1 MRTARQICYE
11 ALLSVYRDKGYS
23 NLVLDNLLGEIS
35 PKGESISAVDKAF
48 ATNLFYGV
56 LQYKIT
62 LDYIISKYIDSK
74 KKLDVRNNVILQM
87 GIYQMIYMNSVPDS
101 ACVDES
107 VKLVRNDNGKGFV
120 NAILRN
126 FLRDNKEYELP
137 DVNKD
142 KALYYSVLY
151 SCPKWLVS
159 MIISQYGEEDAVSF
173 LANSI
178 EKPDIIAR
186 VNTLKT
192 TPEKLIGFLENKG
205 VNATPHYYL
214 KDSLILT
221 NTGSIKN
228 SPQFKQGLFH
238 IQDTASQLSAMALAP
253 KKGDVVLDICSAPG
267 SKSFT
272 IAQLMENE
280 GEIYSFD
287 LYEHKIKLIKDGAK
301 RLGIKIIN
309 PQEQNGLE
317 FNEDIKQADCILCD
331 VPCSGLGII
340 RRKPEIK
347 YKDSCFLDELPQ
359 LQYDILTNASKY
371 LKSGGRLIYST
382 CTINKKENEKVIN
395 RFLSENNS
403 FKPLILSE
411 FFDTI
416 ECGELNIDNQM
427 ITLLPNKNK
436 TDGFFIA
443 GIVKL

>member
-23 NLVLDNLLGEIS
+23 NLVLDGLLGEVS
-35 PKGESISAVDKAF
+35 PKGDSISAVDKAF

-56 LQYKIT
+56 LQHKIT
-62 LDYIISKYIDSK
+62 LDYIISKYVDSK
-74 KKLDVRNNVILQM
+74 KKLDIRNSVILQM

-126 FLRDNKEYELP
+126 FLRDDKKFELP
-137 DVNKD
+137 DINND
-142 KALYYSVLY
+142 KALYYSVVY

-159 MIISQYGEEDAVSF
+159 MIIAQYGEEDAIQF
-173 LANSI
+173 LANSV
-178 EKPDIIAR
+178 EKADIVAR

-192 TPEKLIGFLENKG
+192 TSDKLIGYLENKG
-205 VNATPHYYL
+205 VTATKHYYL

-228 SPQFKQGLFH
+228 SVQFKQGLFH

-272 IAQLMENE
+272 LAQLMEND

-287 LYEHKIKLIKDGAK
+287 LHEHKIKLIKDGAK
-301 RLGIKIIN
+301 RLGIKIIT
-309 PQEQNGLE
+309 PSLQDGLV

-347 YKDSCFLDELPQ
+347 YKDSSFLDELPK

-382 CTINKKENEKVIN
+382 CTLNKKENEKVIN
-395 RFLSENNS
+395 KFLKENDS
-403 FKPLILSE
+403 FKTLNLSN
-411 FFDTI
+411 FFDTLD
-416 ECGELNIDNQM
+416 CGDLNIDNEM

-443 GIVKL
+443 GIEKL